1 MGRGVCGSRSSILGP
16 SHFQTG
22 CGVATL
28 PTSSPNYTDFN
39 SRVPLQ
45 VVALILAAMA
55 AYIPILMSLDWGWVS
70 SPLYRLAGH
79 IVALTTA
86 LLLFIIV

>member
-1 MGRGVCGSRSSILGP
+1 MGRGVYGSRSRQLGP

-22 CGVATL
+22 CGVAIL
-28 PTSSPNYTDFN
+28 PTSSPKGTDSHF
-39 SRVPLQ
+39 RVPSQ